1 MSESTDADTGPKLK
15 VAVVDNTH
23 ANEIPDN
30 IDADLYE
37 TTRPE
42 SSLMTFSV
50 APDSELAEALR
61 RHGFDA

>member
-1 MSESTDADTGPKLK
+1 MSESTDADTRRKLK
-15 VAVVDNTH
+15 IAVVENTH

-42 SSLMTFSV
+42 SSLMTFS
-50 APDSELAEALR
+50 ADPEGELAEALR
-61 RHGFDA
+61 RHGSDA